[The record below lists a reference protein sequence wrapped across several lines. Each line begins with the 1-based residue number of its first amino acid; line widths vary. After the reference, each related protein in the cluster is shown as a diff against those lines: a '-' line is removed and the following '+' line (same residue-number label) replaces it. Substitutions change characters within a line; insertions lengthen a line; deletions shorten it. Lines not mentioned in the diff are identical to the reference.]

1 MNFMMKAGMNQ
12 MANQMKDQ
20 AQALIPNELQDKSE
34 ENKGKEM
41 ENGKIEGS
49 NNINK
54 DIQKKP
60 KRKNPITKSLAIKM
74 YSILLFHT
82 LLVTI
87 LIYVFT
93 NIKKSGFSIIKLAIF
108 VGCLFGAILLSLA
121 VSHIQFISKL
131 YLNYIL
137 YLVILAANSIGFIHC
152 SLLDE
157 DLSKLIKTMFVIFDA
172 ASLTIILF
180 SVLVKDTPS
189 TFWLMCSSCGG
200 IIIALLVM
208 AKIYNDSKI
217 FRYLVI
223 FFGLISAAIYES
235 MNYNALD
242 VYKKNNKNE
251 TSVPSMISL
260 PFELNLCFVKI
271 FWYLIKIIKYL
282 FSMCY
287 ACCCAKAKKK

>member
-34 ENKGKEM
+34 ENKGKEL

-49 NNINK
+49 DKINK
-54 DIQKKP
+54 NKVKKP

-93 NIKKSGFSIIKLAIF
+93 NTKKTGFSIIKLAIF
-108 VGCLFGAILLSLA
+108 LGCLFGSILISLA
-121 VSHIQFISKL
+121 VSHFQFISKF

-137 YLVILAANSIGFIHC
+137 YLLILAANSIGFIIC
-152 SLLDE
+152 SLLNE
-157 DLSKLIKTMFVIFDA
+157 DLSKLVKTMFVIFDA

-180 SVLVKDTPS
+180 SILVKDTPS

-200 IIIALLVM
+200 IIIALLIM

-223 FFGLISAAIYES
+223 LFGLISAAIYES

-242 VYKKNNKNE
+242 AYKKNNKNE

-282 FSMCY
+282 CSMCY
-287 ACCCAKAKKK
+287 SCCCGKPKKK

>member
-34 ENKGKEM
+34 ENKGKEL

-49 NNINK
+49 DKINK
-54 DIQKKP
+54 NKVKKP

-93 NIKKSGFSIIKLAIF
+93 NTKKTGFSIIKLAIF
-108 VGCLFGAILLSLA
+108 LGCLFGSILISLA
-121 VSHIQFISKL
+121 VSHFQFISKF

-137 YLVILAANSIGFIHC
+137 YLLILAANSIGFIIC
-152 SLLDE
+152 SLLNE
-157 DLSKLIKTMFVIFDA
+157 DLSKLVKTMFVIFDA

-180 SVLVKDTPS
+180 SILVKDTPS

-200 IIIALLVM
+200 IIIALLIM

-223 FFGLISAAIYES
+223 LFGLISAAIYES

-242 VYKKNNKNE
+242 AYKKNNKNE

>member
-1 MNFMMKAGMNQ
+1 MKAGMNQ

-34 ENKGKEM
+34 ENKGKEL

-49 NNINK
+49 DKINK
-54 DIQKKP
+54 NKVKKP

-93 NIKKSGFSIIKLAIF
+93 NTKKTGFSIIKLAIF
-108 VGCLFGAILLSLA
+108 LGCLFGSILISLA
-121 VSHIQFISKL
+121 VSHFQFISKF

-137 YLVILAANSIGFIHC
+137 YLLILAANSIGFIIC
-152 SLLDE
+152 SLLNE
-157 DLSKLIKTMFVIFDA
+157 DLSKLVKTMFVIFDA

-180 SVLVKDTPS
+180 SILVKDTPS

-200 IIIALLVM
+200 IIIALLIM

-223 FFGLISAAIYES
+223 LFGLISAAIYES

-242 VYKKNNKNE
+242 AYKKNNKNE

-282 FSMCY
+282 CSMCY
-287 ACCCAKAKKK
+287 ACCCGKPKKK

>member
-93 NIKKSGFSIIKLAIF
+93 NTKKTGFSIIKLAIF
-108 VGCLFGAILLSLA
+108 LGCLFGSILISLA
-121 VSHIQFISKL
+121 VSHFQFISKF

-137 YLVILAANSIGFIHC
+137 YLLILAANSIGFIIC
-152 SLLDE
+152 SLLNE

-242 VYKKNNKNE
+242 AYKKNNKNE